1 MYQNIEALAETLR
14 ASVENLILF
23 FNHDFLK
30 LVFFSTARMIEQKL
44 IEQVTLP
51 LGIEVYNNEIHYLF
65 FSLYFFLSKVR
76 NIPERIIQISTTGL
90 RSRDNKT
97 NI

>member
-1 MYQNIEALAETLR
+1 MFLIMCPSLWYQNIKALAETLR

-44 IEQVTLP
+44 IEQLLCRLV
-51 LGIEVYNNEIHYLF
+51 
-65 FSLYFFLSKVR
+65 
-76 NIPERIIQISTTGL
+76 
-90 RSRDNKT
+90 
-97 NI
+97 